1 MRWLFYVVKMTK
13 YELLNEDIE
22 IQLVQKI
29 EDFPKIVSKVLE
41 KLTPNLIANYV
52 YELTQMF
59 STYYH
64 DFSIL
69 NAGNEELKNMRLQ
82 LVNNVGLVIKNALE
96 LLGIDVVDEM

>member
-1 MRWLFYVVKMTK
+1 
-13 YELLNEDIE
+13 
-22 IQLVQKI
+22 
-29 EDFPKIVSKVLE
+29 
-41 KLTPNLIANYV
+41 
-52 YELTQMF
+52 MF

-82 LVNNVGLVIKNALE
+82 LVNATSVVIKNSLN

>member
-1 MRWLFYVVKMTK
+1 MPKIKVKKFDK
-13 YELLNEDIE
+13 YELLNEEIE
-22 IQLVQKI
+22 IQLIQKI
-29 EDFPKIVSKVLE
+29 EDFPNVVSKVLE

-52 YELTQMF
+52 YELTQLF

-64 DFSIL
+64 DYSIL

-82 LVNNVGLVIKNALE
+82 LLYNIGIVIKNSLN